1 MYERRN
7 VISQLQTKL
16 INIVVNDYYKL
27 RHTSIIIGAK
37 SKPSGSYY
45 ENYKK
50 FHIID
55 LNCNGSEDSVFN
67 CSHNLIEE
75 HNCQYYDD
83 AAIQCNGR

>member
-1 MYERRN
+1 M
-7 VISQLQTKL
+7 T
-16 INIVVNDYYKL
+16 IVNYVT
-27 RHTSIIIGAK
+27 HSIITGAK
-37 SKPSGSYY
+37 SKPAGSYY

-55 LNCNGSEDSVFN
+55 LNCNGTEDSVFN
-67 CSHNLIEE
+67 CSHNQIEE